1 LRGKITERVGI
12 NKGTDCS
19 MDENK
24 ICTVWSF
31 VQPRP
36 FGSIAAITDPLLW
49 LSPHDGESQNRETG
63 GETEGKRQRGI
74 KGSDIGTKIDRE
86 RQRT

>member
-1 LRGKITERVGI
+1 MRGKITERIGI

-31 VQPRP
+31 LRTRQ
-36 FGSIAAITDPLLW
+36 FGSIAAITDPLLR
-49 LSPHDGESQNRETG
+49 LSPHEGESQSRETG

-74 KGSDIGTKIDRE
+74 KGSDRGTKIDRK
-86 RQRT
+86 RQGT